1 MTEYGRYRDWI
12 AKAFMITGGI
22 MAAISI
28 AALIGWGLTKLGFI
42 SSDINWAV
50 GKLLFACSLGFCE
63 TGNILLGMVPQQSKD
78 QRRKAIIG
86 ISMLMCCSVICIVF
100 MITRYTTYVILPLT
114 IGLIGDYIGSKAIK
128 GDSETNHQITD

>member
-1 MTEYGRYRDWI
+1 
-12 AKAFMITGGI
+12 
-22 MAAISI
+22 
-28 AALIGWGLTKLGFI
+28 
-42 SSDINWAV
+42 
-50 GKLLFACSLGFCE
+50 
-63 TGNILLGMVPQQSKD
+63 MVPQQSKD